1 MKKIISIV
9 LITVI
14 CCTFLFSCGN
24 NEDTG
29 TLYLVKQTLTEK
41 SGTTTTEFIYND
53 NYQVVKHK
61 TTAGG
66 ISDTDSELGYD
77 ENGYQNYQKAIS
89 KSGLINE
96 IFITNDANGRQL
108 EMRIVQTYN
117 GKETETIITY
127 EYTDENGSRIETA
140 TSGTVTTVTND
151 EHGNSI
157 TRSNN
162 KGQSSTY
169 ENKYDG
175 ELLIETKSTMTVGT
189 NTIVTTTK
197 YEYDSHGNKTKE
209 TNYDSKGNVI
219 STQTFEY
226 SSKVKFAK

>member
-1 MKKIISIV
+1 MKKIISV
-9 LITVI
+9 LLITVL
-14 CCTFLFSCGN
+14 CCAFLFSCGN
-24 NEDTG
+24 TEDTG
-29 TLYLVKQTLTEK
+29 KLYLVKQTLTEK

-151 EHGNSI
+151 EHGNAI

-169 ENKYDG
+169 ENKYEG
-175 ELLIETKSTMTVGT
+175 ELLIETKTTMTVGT

-197 YEYDSHGNKTKE
+197 YEYDSQGNKIKE
-209 TNYDSKGNVI
+209 TNYDSNGTVI

-226 SSKVKFAK
+226 SSKVTFVD